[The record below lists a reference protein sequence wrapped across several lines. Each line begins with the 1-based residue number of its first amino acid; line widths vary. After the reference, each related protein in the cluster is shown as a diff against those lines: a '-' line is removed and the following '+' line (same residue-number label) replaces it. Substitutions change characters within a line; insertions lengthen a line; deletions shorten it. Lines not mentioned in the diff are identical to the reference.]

1 MLASCLSR
9 KQVFERKRRR
19 NLNTA
24 REGDIGPT
32 RNDPEIGDHVW
43 VTRDGQHPSFRY
55 GQLVFIEE
63 ISVGAHLFLIR
74 DFHAND
80 SAVVG
85 SVAIAAFTQFRDF
98 YSDWPT
104 FRQRVESMGSLS
116 ETGEIVVATV
126 MDEVVGAVAYIG
138 PGKQKQDF
146 FRQEWPIM
154 RLLVVNP
161 TVRGLGVGK
170 ALAEE
175 CIQRAVRDGATVF
188 ALHTSPIM
196 KVALPMYLRM
206 GFEYVCDA
214 PPIFG
219 VPYSVYLKSLGE
231 ASTT

>member
-116 ETGEIVVATV
+116 ETGEIVV
-126 MDEVVGAVAYIG
+126 GL
-138 PGKQKQDF
+138 
-146 FRQEWPIM
+146 
-154 RLLVVNP
+154 RLLLLRGHDLKTRYDNAAVPQPNRDVN
-161 TVRGLGVGK
+161 R
-170 ALAEE
+170 
-175 CIQRAVRDGATVF
+175 
-188 ALHTSPIM
+188 PICHDSE
-196 KVALPMYLRM
+196 P
-206 GFEYVCDA
+206 D
-214 PPIFG
+214 
-219 VPYSVYLKSLGE
+219 S
-231 ASTT
+231 

>member
-1 MLASCLSR
+1 MDNIPVFDTVNWFLLR
-9 KQVFERKRRR
+9 KS
-19 NLNTA
+19 A
-24 REGDIGPT
+24 
-32 RNDPEIGDHVW
+32 W
-43 VTRDGQHPSFRY
+43 VP
-55 GQLVFIEE
+55 LP
-63 ISVGAHLFLIR
+63 FLIR

-80 SAVVG
+80 SAAVG

-116 ETGEIVVATV
+116 GKGEIVVATV

-175 CIQRAVRDGATVF
+175 CIRRAVRDGATVF